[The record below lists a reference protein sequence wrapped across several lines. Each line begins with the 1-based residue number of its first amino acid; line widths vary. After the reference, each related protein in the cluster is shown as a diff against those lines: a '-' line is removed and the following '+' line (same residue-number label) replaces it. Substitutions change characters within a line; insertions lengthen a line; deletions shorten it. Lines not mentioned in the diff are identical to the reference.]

1 MQKLIKGKT
10 SCNRTSCQVE
20 LIEGAIY
27 YNHATDANY
36 CPDCAYKINLAMSD
50 LCKLIPPKVF
60 GPEEQ
65 AKHQA
70 LVEDYEKFIVGLKPE
85 DGFNS
90 PRDIKLVTKINQLTS
105 YLEAIKANTVVKA
118 KPNPVNIAL
127 SYASATTPEELWKVH
142 QSHHPKLIL
151 DKAKFLSFAI
161 SDKEDRQSLVAMFY
175 KPGITSVSLN
185 DLLNNMNYIPKC
197 TIINHKDF
205 KAELDSNDQVLE
217 LEEFRHYE
225 VIWKEEK

>member
-20 LIEGAIY
+20 LVEGAIY
-27 YNHATDANY
+27 YNHATDSYY
-36 CPDCAYKINLAMSD
+36 CPDCAYMINLGMPD
-50 LCKLIPPKVF
+50 LCNLMPPKVF

-70 LVEDYEKFIVGLKPE
+70 FVEDYEKFIVGLKPE
-85 DGFNS
+85 DGFHS
-90 PRDIKLVTKINQLTS
+90 PRDIELVTKINQRTA
-105 YLEAIKANTVVKA
+105 YLDAVKANTAVEV

-127 SYASATTPEELWKVH
+127 SYASATKTEELWKVIR
-142 QSHHPKLIL
+142 PKLII

-175 KPGITSVSLN
+175 EPGITSVSLN
-185 DLLNNMNYIPKC
+185 DLLNNMNYIPKHV
-197 TIINHKDF
+197 IINHKDF
-205 KAELDSNDQVLE
+205 KAELDSNDQELE